1 MITDQKFDVLC
12 LTETWIRPNEY
23 VALNEATPAGYN
35 YIHNPRLSGRGGGV
49 CILFQSTLVSNQKH
63 YENFTS
69 FELLYTSIINPV
81 TKKNAFSLIN
91 IYRPPGPYLEFL
103 KEFSDFV
110 TDLAVSNDK
119 VIIVGDFNIRFEK
132 LDDPLKK
139 AFTSILDSVGIIQ
152 NITGPT
158 HYCNHTLDLVLTLGV
173 SIDNPNIRSQTSAI
187 SDHYLISFKL
197 HLSHNIRT
205 SPSYSVKRS
214 ITPFTAQQFTD
225 KLPDL
230 STLMY
235 SPVDPVELDKLTE
248 GLENTFRSTLD
259 VVAPLK
265 HKIERQKKLAPW
277 YNDQTRTLKQ
287 LVRNLERKYRST
299 KLEVF
304 HSAWK
309 DSLVKYRKELNKA
322 RSAYLASQIEINKN
336 NPRVLFSVISKLT
349 KNQAGTEPQI
359 PAIYTSN
366 DFMDFF
372 NSKIE
377 NIRDK
382 IKQINITSSLSS
394 GLADLEQNSVTEV
407 RLEVFN
413 PLPQLELEKIISSS
427 NSTTCTLDA
436 VPTKL
441 LKQVLPDIIKPLL
454 MIVNSSLTLGHV
466 PKAFKTAVIKPLIKK
481 PNLDPSVLSNYRPIS
496 NLPFISKILEKA
508 VAQQLCSYLQRNQ
521 IYEKFQS
528 GFRPYHSTETAL
540 VRITNDLLIAA
551 DQGCVSLLVLLDL
564 SAAFDTIDHT
574 ILLERLENMVGVTG
588 TALAWFKSYLTDRYQ
603 FVRINDMS
611 SSYTKVRYGIPQG
624 SILGPL
630 LFTLYM
636 LPLGKVIRKHNV
648 NFHCYA
654 DDTQLFISAQPD
666 DRVRLKKIEDCV
678 EDVKSWMSHN
688 FLLLNSDKTEV
699 LLLGP
704 KAARN
709 KLSDLMLNLADFSA
723 TPGSAAKNLG
733 VIIDSDLA
741 FDKHISN
748 VTRTAFLHLRNI
760 AKLRN
765 ALSLHD
771 AEKLV
776 HAFIT
781 SRLDYCNALLSGCS
795 GSNLNKLQLVQNAA
809 ARVLTKTR
817 KFDHISPVLSALHW
831 LPVKFRIDYKILLL
845 TY

>member
-49 CILFQSTLVSNQKH
+49 CIFFQSTLVSNQKH

-81 TKKNAFSLIN
+81 TKRNAFSLIN

-119 VIIVGDFNIRFEK
+119 VIIVGDFNIHFEK

-235 SPVDPVELDKLTE
+235 SPIDPVELDKLTE

-265 HKIERQKKLAPW
+265 HKIDRQKKLAPW

-359 PAIYTSN
+359 PAIHTSN

-394 GLADLEQNSVTEV
+394 GVADLEQNPVTKF

-413 PLPQLELEKIISSS
+413 PLPQLELEKMISSS
-427 NSTTCTLDA
+427 NSTTCTVDA

-441 LKQVLPDIIKPLL
+441 LKQVLPDIIKPLRNVHKPA
-454 MIVNSSLTLGHV
+454 IVSTYYTNTLDNGRCSMFEPC
-466 PKAFKTAVIKPLIKK
+466 PKCYVVKEKCYNNKASGLPQPAYVESPVRKTITADI
-481 PNLDPSVLSNYRPIS
+481 
-496 NLPFISKILEKA
+496 
-508 VAQQLCSYLQRNQ
+508 QQ
-521 IYEKFQS
+521 
-528 GFRPYHSTETAL
+528 
-540 VRITNDLLIAA
+540 
-551 DQGCVSLLVLLDL
+551 
-564 SAAFDTIDHT
+564 
-574 ILLERLENMVGVTG
+574 M
-588 TALAWFKSYLTDRYQ
+588 
-603 FVRINDMS
+603 
-611 SSYTKVRYGIPQG
+611 
-624 SILGPL
+624 
-630 LFTLYM
+630 
-636 LPLGKVIRKHNV
+636 
-648 NFHCYA
+648 FHCY
-654 DDTQLFISAQPD
+654 IVRPE
-666 DRVRLKKIEDCV
+666 DR
-678 EDVKSWMSHN
+678 N
-688 FLLLNSDKTEV
+688 FLRYLWYADNNLENAITEHRIKVHVFGNSPSPAVAVYCLRRAAEEGEREFGKESRQFIERDIYDEDGLKSHSRNGHQLAQKNAEHARGTCEV
-699 LLLGP
+699 QKMADLP
-704 KAARN
+704 PD
-709 KLSDLMLNLADFSA
+709 KLSMEPPF
-723 TPGSAAKNLG
+723 THVG
-733 VIIDSDLA
+733 IDV
-741 FDKHISN
+741 FGPWTI
-748 VTRTAFLHLRNI
+748 TA
-760 AKLRN
+760 
-765 ALSLHD
+765 
-771 AEKLV
+771 
-776 HAFIT
+776 
-781 SRLDYCNALLSGCS
+781 
-795 GSNLNKLQLVQNAA
+795 
-809 ARVLTKTR
+809 
-817 KFDHISPVLSALHW
+817 
-831 LPVKFRIDYKILLL
+831 
-845 TY
+845 